1 MGFLSENLKRYSRDI
16 KIAKKND
23 HCTLYQFIGE
33 SGQGTI
39 TSYEVFPGIELTYND
54 FNMGDCFN
62 NCYIQKDIM
71 EINHCSQ
78 GRFETELPD
87 GSFVYLKE
95 GDFSVNMLG
104 SPTKNSC
111 FPLERYYGISVVID
125 LAAAQTFSIQL
136 MQDIAIDLYKLRD
149 RLCGGDQ
156 CFIMRATASINHIF
170 SELYR
175 VPDEIKG
182 EYFKL
187 KVLELFL
194 FLSAVDVSQAQQEP
208 QYFNRIQVERVK
220 QIKAYLISHLDQ
232 HYSLKEL
239 SQKFDISLTAMKT
252 CFKGVYGTTIFSF
265 IRGYRMQV
273 AAEMLLKGKDSVTEI
288 AGRVGYSNA
297 SKFAAAF
304 KKELAM
310 SPTQYKKNCPIGAKT
325 ISLE

>member
-1 MGFLSENLKRYSRDI
+1 MGFLAENLKRYSADI
-16 KIAKKND
+16 KTAKKND
-23 HCTLYQFIGE
+23 QCTIYQFTGE
-33 SGQGTI
+33 SGRGTI

-62 NCYIQKDIM
+62 NRYLKNDVM

-78 GRFETELPD
+78 GRFETELENGD
-87 GSFVYLKE
+87 FIYLKE

-104 SPTKNSC
+104 SRIKNSC
-111 FPLERYYGISVVID
+111 FPLERYYGISVIVD
-125 LAAAQTFSIQL
+125 LEAAKTFSNQL
-136 MQDIAIDLYKLRD
+136 MQDVAIDLYELRD

-156 CFIMRATASINHIF
+156 CFIMRATSSINHIF
-170 SELYR
+170 SELYTI
-175 VPDEIKG
+175 PDKIKKG
-182 EYFKL
+182 YFKL
-187 KVLELFL
+187 KVLELLL
-194 FLSAVDVSQAQQEP
+194 FLSAVEVSQTQQEP
-208 QYFNRIQVERVK
+208 QYYNRVQVECVK

-232 HYSLKEL
+232 HYTLNEL

-273 AAEMLLKGKDSVTEI
+273 AAEMLLKGKENVTEI

-310 SPTQYKKNCPIGAKT
+310 SPTQYKKNCPIGAGT
-325 ISLE
+325 IWME

>member
-1 MGFLSENLKRYSRDI
+1 MGFLSENLKRYSTDI
-16 KIAKKND
+16 KITKEND
-23 HCTLYQFIGE
+23 QCTIYQFIGE
-33 SGQGTI
+33 NGHGTM

-62 NCYIQKDIM
+62 NRYVQDDIM

-95 GDFSVNMLG
+95 GDISVNMLG
-104 SPTKNSC
+104 SLTKNSC

-125 LAAAQTFSIQL
+125 LAAAQTFSNQL

-149 RLCGGDQ
+149 QLCGGDQ
-156 CFIMRATASINHIF
+156 CFIMRATAAIHHIF
-170 SELYR
+170 SELYT
-175 VPDEIKG
+175 VPDEIKQG
-182 EYFKL
+182 YFKL
-187 KVLELFL
+187 KILELLL
-194 FLSAVDVSQAQQEP
+194 FLSTVEVSQEQQET
-208 QYFNRIQVERVK
+208 QYFNRTQVECVK
-220 QIKAYLISHLDQ
+220 QIKAYLIAHLDQ
-232 HYSLKEL
+232 HYTLNEL

-273 AAEMLLKGKDSVTEI
+273 AAEMLLKGKDNVTEI

-310 SPTQYKKNCPIGAKT
+310 SPTQYKKNCPIGAGT
-325 ISLE
+325 IWME